1 MGRVKK
7 FWYYVSTKKLSIA
20 SAAFILGFTGLL
32 SNILGLYRERV
43 IAGHFGAGHMT
54 DAFYASFR
62 LPDLIFNLLILGAL
76 SSAFIP
82 VFVEKI
88 AQGKKEEANKIAN
101 SFLNFILVCTFIFGV
116 LIFVLA
122 PKLVPLLLPGFFNRP
137 VPENFD
143 IYQTTVTM
151 TRIMILSP
159 ILFSISGLFGGILN
173 SYKRFVAYSIAPLVY
188 NISIIFSVIFLTNY
202 FNPPIYALTVGVIG
216 GALLHALVQVPS
228 VIKVGYRWKAIIDFK
243 GGQIA
248 RLVKLMIPRTLAIG
262 TNQINL
268 VVDTIIA
275 SFFVGGITVLNFAN
289 NIQTAPIVIFGIAIA
304 TAIFPVLAESKTKGD
319 MVVFMKSFSWSARR
333 ILYFMIP
340 STIVIIVLRAQIVRL
355 IYGTGHFSWDNTY
368 WTTKALLFFSIGLI
382 AQGLIPL
389 LLKTFYA
396 IQDTKTPLY
405 ISIIVMI
412 VNAVLSVSLPFIAPL
427 QLGVAGIALAFSV
440 AGIVNALLLFVLLH
454 EKIGA
459 LDPDHRIFES
469 TFRLVIAS
477 IFMGLVIHYSL
488 YFFDLFVNNAYVVGL
503 LIQTASATLVGILF
517 YVLLTWLLKCEE
529 TKFVL
534 EKLKLTST
542 K

>member
-1 MGRVKK
+1 
-7 FWYYVSTKKLSIA
+7 
-20 SAAFILGFTGLL
+20 
-32 SNILGLYRERV
+32 
-43 IAGHFGAGHMT
+43 
-54 DAFYASFR
+54 
-62 LPDLIFNLLILGAL
+62 
-76 SSAFIP
+76 
-82 VFVEKI
+82 
-88 AQGKKEEANKIAN
+88 
-101 SFLNFILVCTFIFGV
+101 
-116 LIFVLA
+116 
-122 PKLVPLLLPGFFNRP
+122 
-137 VPENFD
+137 
-143 IYQTTVTM
+143 
-151 TRIMILSP
+151 
-159 ILFSISGLFGGILN
+159 
-173 SYKRFVAYSIAPLVY
+173 
-188 NISIIFSVIFLTNY
+188 
-202 FNPPIYALTVGVIG
+202 
-216 GALLHALVQVPS
+216 
-228 VIKVGYRWKAIIDFK
+228 
-243 GGQIA
+243 
-248 RLVKLMIPRTLAIG
+248 
-262 TNQINL
+262 
-268 VVDTIIA
+268 
-275 SFFVGGITVLNFAN
+275 
-289 NIQTAPIVIFGIAIA
+289 
-304 TAIFPVLAESKTKGD
+304 
-319 MVVFMKSFSWSARR
+319 MKSFSWSARR